1 MDENEEFGEMRY
13 SKFIKMADEVTTKMK
28 QDCVLNAKCKFAY
41 TKHHAFA
48 SHDEKRNKLDA
59 DVEENSSLM
68 LAFMF
73 YAAMQQTGSSSFTA
87 TQIANETLSFFEM
100 DKFARDFGIVPK
112 LMTKHELKI
121 VWQDYIQIYAATT
134 GGKPLQALNFEQFQ
148 DLFVRLALYM
158 YNKPGM
164 KKMILAVNGHF
175 PSPEDIVECLC
186 RHCNLQNFDAV
197 KEHIMTEG
205 RETQGAINFR
215 AQEEE
220 NWRAKEELIIDLRAK
235 HAERAA
241 KKEEALKKKR
251 EQDKLKK
258 QREELGIEEEEETKS
273 GKKSV
278 QYGLWSGSGGRSYDQ
293 GSDWKHLQARQAHKD
308 KLRDKRSI
316 LPKSLLTMM
325 KTLSEPELHADGS
338 ANTTTGG
345 GVEGVGSNAG
355 AGNDT
360 TKVDTATA
368 TGTNGLNTSSTAS
381 AASGGGGTFPGIG
394 ETKKDNEEED
404 DEDELYTYDKATAVA
419 KKRGTRLDLISDQY
433 THELVRVLDK
443 YSHTDPIQETPGTI
457 ECGGAFVDAGHLPPH
472 TTCKIT
478 LSVTNLLMDIIK
490 LDCMAVGF
498 EDENT
503 SIVLSPNPLTS
514 GMSRTVCVRFTIGGT
529 LGSRLQNIVVEAT
542 NKRGMSY
549 ELNIPLYY
557 RVDNSTSS
565 GTLTTTKTLADMVKK
580 YHGRNDDL
588 RLTFNR
594 QKEEASAIWTRP
606 LSKTGI
612 RRSVQELRPNSR
624 SAINA
629 QTAMGMKDGTQ
640 TQRNL
645 KSVSG
650 KNKERE
656 NISEGSPRKLKPLS
670 ASSNPKKPGTAN

>member
-1 MDENEEFGEMRY
+1 MAMASVSFDLEKDDLDNFDDRMKRTIDKAGKANHHTFEKRIDEKTGAVSYIDHNVEDDDKFGWKTHGTLQHASRKSVLQNSKTPLVKKHNMFDRPNVNPGRPKLIGQVLDHMDENEEFGEMRY

-345 GVEGVGSNAG
+345 GW
-355 AGNDT
+355 
-360 TKVDTATA
+360 KVLA
-368 TGTNGLNTSSTAS
+368 
-381 AASGGGGTFPGIG
+381 
-394 ETKKDNEEED
+394 
-404 DEDELYTYDKATAVA
+404 
-419 KKRGTRLDLISDQY
+419 RM
-433 THELVRVLDK
+433 
-443 YSHTDPIQETPGTI
+443 QEQEMTQQKWI
-457 ECGGAFVDAGHLPPH
+457 LQ
-472 TTCKIT
+472 
-478 LSVTNLLMDIIK
+478 LLQ
-490 LDCMAVGF
+490 V
-498 EDENT
+498 
-503 SIVLSPNPLTS
+503 
-514 GMSRTVCVRFTIGGT
+514 
-529 LGSRLQNIVVEAT
+529 Q
-542 NKRGMSY
+542 
-549 ELNIPLYY
+549 
-557 RVDNSTSS
+557 
-565 GTLTTTKTLADMVKK
+565 MV
-580 YHGRNDDL
+580 
-588 RLTFNR
+588 
-594 QKEEASAIWTRP
+594 
-606 LSKTGI
+606 
-612 RRSVQELRPNSR
+612 
-624 SAINA
+624 
-629 QTAMGMKDGTQ
+629 
-640 TQRNL
+640 
-645 KSVSG
+645 
-650 KNKERE
+650 
-656 NISEGSPRKLKPLS
+656 
-670 ASSNPKKPGTAN
+670 